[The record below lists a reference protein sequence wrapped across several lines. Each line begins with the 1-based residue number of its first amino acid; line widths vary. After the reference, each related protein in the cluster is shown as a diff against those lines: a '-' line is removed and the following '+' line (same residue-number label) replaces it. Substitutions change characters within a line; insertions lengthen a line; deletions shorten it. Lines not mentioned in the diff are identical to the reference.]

1 MKRTFILILGIVI
14 TVGCLA
20 WSLKGTNTEQLKA
33 GFSHANYL
41 TLPLMLALLFGF
53 YWLKT
58 MRWQWLLAP
67 AAPLTV
73 RQLFPPMLI
82 GFAANNVLPAHLG
95 EFIRVFVVRKK
106 YDVPASTV
114 LSTVVLER
122 IFDVLAILSLFA
134 VGLVFTDGLPEDY
147 RRWAIVAG
155 AAVGAV
161 VLAVVMYL
169 IRTDLFIRSFAWTLS
184 WFPFLPSKLTAG
196 LLEML
201 RTGADGLAALR
212 SGRAVFLITVSSLAQ
227 WLLNG
232 MIAYVALKS
241 FRIDVTPAT
250 GLIVTG
256 VTALGVT
263 IPSTPGY
270 FGVVQLCFQVS
281 MHTQKIQP
289 DPSLVL
295 GASFYY
301 QLSMFIPV
309 TLLGWYYMVQSGL
322 SLKDLRRAATSDSPI
337 GNAPS
342 KEDLT
347 SEVCM
352 DQRFGLPG
360 SVGSAEPIS
369 GASGAGCAPPNGA
382 PP

>member
-1 MKRTFILILGIVI
+1 MKRSLFLILGIVV
-14 TVGCLA
+14 TVACFA
-20 WSLKGTNTEQLKA
+20 WSLKGTNTDQLKA
-33 GFSHANYL
+33 GFANANYL
-41 TLPLMLALLFGF
+41 TLPLMLAMLFGF

-58 MRWQWLLAP
+58 LRWQWLLAP

-82 GFAANNVLPAHLG
+82 GFAANNILPAHLG
-95 EFIRVFVVRKK
+95 EFVRVFVVRKK
-106 YDVPASTV
+106 YGVPVSTV

-122 IFDVLAILSLFA
+122 IFDVLAILALFG
-134 VGLVFTDGLPEDY
+134 VGLLFTDGLPENY
-147 RRWAIVAG
+147 RRWAVVVG
-155 AAVGAV
+155 AAAGAV

-184 WFPFLPSKLTAG
+184 WFPFLPSKLTVG

-212 SGRAVFLITVSSLAQ
+212 SGRAVFLITLSSLAQ

-309 TLLGWYYMVQSGL
+309 TLLGWYFMVQSGL
-322 SLKDLRRAATSDSPI
+322 SLKDLQRAAKSDAPI
-337 GNAPS
+337 EG
-342 KEDLT
+342 
-347 SEVCM
+347 V
-352 DQRFGLPG
+352 
-360 SVGSAEPIS
+360 VGSRDLVAEVRNKQQEYDQDS
-369 GASGAGCAPPNGA
+369 VAVDS
-382 PP
+382 